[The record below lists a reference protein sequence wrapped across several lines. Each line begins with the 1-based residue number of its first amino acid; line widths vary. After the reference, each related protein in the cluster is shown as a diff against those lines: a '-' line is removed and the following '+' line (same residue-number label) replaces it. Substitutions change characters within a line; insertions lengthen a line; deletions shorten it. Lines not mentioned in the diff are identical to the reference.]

1 MLIPVQLTRVNELN
15 FRPTL
20 LIAQARDPQS
30 WVCNRITRQ
39 CLKPFAQMIGS
50 TLVDDETQTDL
61 RDPCA
66 HLLNLQS
73 SGSSGN
79 NIGPNTYK
87 FLEGRRMQR
96 ATHNGCFLHVYTENR
111 IAIIVMAAMTMFFCR
126 NCSSSLHS

>member
-1 MLIPVQLTRVNELN
+1 
-15 FRPTL
+15 
-20 LIAQARDPQS
+20 
-30 WVCNRITRQ
+30 
-39 CLKPFAQMIGS
+39 MIGS

-66 HLLNLQS
+66 HLLNLKS

-79 NIGPNTYK
+79 NIDPNTYK

-111 IAIIVMAAMTMFFCR
+111 SSTSTMITRIAIIMMAAMTMFFCR